1 MATFL
6 TSNLVPTGGAARA
19 TTAIVNGTSTAGDAR
34 VACTFSTSRGT
45 KITDS
50 GALTAA
56 TLKNIISVSGTA
68 GKMPQLALKTNDATA
83 RTVRLRI
90 IIDGVTIYDIT
101 SSSAASNDTALIAAG
116 FTDSSAGNL
125 LIDGEPLSW
134 KTSCSV
140 DIASSLSETDK
151 IALGYRYFTES

>member
-1 MATFL
+1 MLNTI
-6 TSNLVPTGGAARA
+6 NLVPTGGSARA
-19 TTAIVNGTSTAGDAR
+19 TTAIVNSTSTAGDAR
-34 VACTFSTSRGT
+34 VTCTFNTSRGT
-45 KITDS
+45 KIANS
-50 GALTAA
+50 GALTSGV
-56 TLKNIISVSGTA
+56 LKNMISVSGTA

-101 SSSAASNDTALIAAG
+101 SSSASVSDQALIAAG
-116 FTDSSAGNL
+116 TTDTSAGSI

-140 DIASSLSETDK
+140 DIASSLTETDK